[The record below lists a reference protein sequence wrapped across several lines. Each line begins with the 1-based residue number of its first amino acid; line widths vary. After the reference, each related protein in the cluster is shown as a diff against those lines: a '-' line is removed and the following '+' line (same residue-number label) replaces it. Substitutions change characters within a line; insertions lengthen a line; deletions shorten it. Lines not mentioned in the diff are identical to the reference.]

1 MHPRFL
7 HADRLSREA
16 IGAAIEVHRILGPG
30 FLESLYEKC
39 LLQEFE
45 LRGIPVVAQQH
56 VSIEYKG
63 LIFKE
68 ELKFDLLVSGVLLV
82 EIKAVQEVHPVHKAQ
97 LMSYMKLLD
106 IPVGLLMNFLQ
117 IKSIDGVSRM
127 MLPGANQE

>member
-1 MHPRFL
+1 L
-7 HADRLSREA
+7 H
-16 IGAAIEVHRILGPG
+16 
-30 FLESLYEKC
+30 
-39 LLQEFE
+39 QEFE
-45 LRGIPVVAQQH
+45 LRGIPVVVQEH

-97 LMSYMKLLD
+97 LLSYMKLLD
-106 IPVGLLMNFLQ
+106 IRVGLLMNFHQ
-117 IKSIDGVSRM
+117 IKLIDGVSRM